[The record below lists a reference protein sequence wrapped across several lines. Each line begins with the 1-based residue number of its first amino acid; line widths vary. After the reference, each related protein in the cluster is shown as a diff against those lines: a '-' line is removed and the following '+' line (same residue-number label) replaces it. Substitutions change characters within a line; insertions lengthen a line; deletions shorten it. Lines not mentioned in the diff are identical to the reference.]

1 MALFNVDNLPFKPF
15 VEYVDY
21 KEKKIVINNLGEFM
35 SNKGIDKKDFL
46 EAESGTYRFNVGKVL
61 SYNSAF
67 KVSTKN
73 GHFAAR
79 YNEEYDE
86 YKKVVGDIY
95 ENFDH
100 VGQLTK
106 FLTKPTVQMTIEFH
120 ISNKRL
126 DLDNIQKT
134 FIDALYNKAKT
145 KNKKANDNSIYEMI
159 TRKKITYNDYDYIII
174 KFKTLTIEEIE
185 KSSLLYEDNQ
195 SF

>member
-1 MALFNVDNLPFKPF
+1 
-15 VEYVDY
+15 
-21 KEKKIVINNLGEFM
+21 
-35 SNKGIDKKDFL
+35 
-46 EAESGTYRFNVGKVL
+46 
-61 SYNSAF
+61 
-67 KVSTKN
+67 
-73 GHFAAR
+73 
-79 YNEEYDE
+79 
-86 YKKVVGDIY
+86 
-95 ENFDH
+95 
-100 VGQLTK
+100 
-106 FLTKPTVQMTIEFH
+106 MTIEFH